1 MDIKKQLNVEVAPDR
16 VILQPNR
23 RLKTSLI
30 WMAGIAVVVGIGVAI
45 FFPVL
50 SEGPKVLGLALVVYL
65 AGHGLYDYLFHY
77 NVGYEFD
84 KYTNTVY
91 KINPPFGKKKIMRL
105 DEMVLFTQMVT
116 GEWYYAIGIKKK
128 QFLKNYKI
136 SPSFDDG
143 KASKK
148 MLIEFEEMVLNPIMA
163 LVPEAL

>member
-1 MDIKKQLNVEVAPDR
+1 MDIKQQLNVQVAPNS
-16 VILQPNR
+16 VTLQPNR

-30 WMAGIAVVVGIGVAI
+30 WITGIILVVGIGVAI

-50 SEGPKVLGLALVVYL
+50 SEGPKVLGIALVIYL
-65 AGHGLYDYLFHY
+65 AGHGLFDYLFRY

-105 DEMVLFTQMVT
+105 DEMVLFTQT
-116 GEWYYAIGIKKK
+116 LSGEWYYAIGIKKK

-136 SPSFDDG
+136 SPSFDNG
-143 KASKK
+143 KASQKR
-148 MLIEFEEMVLNPIMA
+148 LIEFEETVLNPIMA